1 MSFLQKY
8 KFKSNLFFS
17 PMEACS
23 DVAIRTLCYEQGAAL
38 TYIEMI
44 RAYALTKKKQRFL
57 EKLDPSP
64 NIRQGLQLAAV
75 KVNELKKALVI
86 IKNKQ
91 LEQDPR
97 FVHIETIDLNLGCPS
112 PGLISEGAGPALL
125 KRTNR
130 VKELFEV
137 LRTEWNGPVSAKMR
151 LGMSQQEKEKKV
163 YLKVLNVAEDIGLDW
178 ITVHPKTV
186 KDPSIDPID
195 LKALQECV
203 ENTSTPIIGNGLVID
218 EVSAQHML
226 KTGVKGIMI
235 ARAAVADPFIFKR
248 VKAFIETGKK
258 LPSPTKQEYEQAFK
272 QYLELAIKAKIPQYY
287 MDYHTRMFQLKID
300 DKWDHFHA
308 PKTIEQWT

>member
-23 DVAIRTLCYEQGAAL
+23 DVAIRSLCYEQGAAL

-75 KVNELKKALVI
+75 KVNELKKTLVM
-86 IKNKQ
+86 IKTKQ
-91 LEQDPR
+91 QEQDPR
-97 FVHIETIDLNLGCPS
+97 FMHIETIDLNLGCPS
-112 PGLISEGAGPALL
+112 PGLISEGGGSALI

-130 VKELFEV
+130 VKELFET
-137 LRTEWNGPVSAKMR
+137 LRSTWEGPVSAKMR
-151 LGMSQQEKEKKV
+151 LGMTQQEKEKKL
-163 YLKVLNVAEDIGLDW
+163 YLKILNIAEEIGMDW

-186 KDPSIDPID
+186 KDPSRDPID
-195 LKALQECV
+195 LRALQECV
-203 ENTSTPIIGNGLVID
+203 ENTSTPIIGNGLVTD
-218 EVSAQHML
+218 EASAQTML
-226 KTGVKGIMI
+226 KTGIKGIMI

-248 VKAFIETGKK
+248 LKYYEETGKK
-258 LPSPTKQEYEQAFK
+258 LAQPTKQEYEQAFK
-272 QYLELAIKAKIPQYY
+272 RYLELATQAKIPQYY
-287 MDYHTRMFQLKID
+287 IEYHTRMFQLKINNQ
-300 DKWDHFHA
+300 WDHFHS
-308 PKTIEQWT
+308 PKTMEQWT

>member
-75 KVNELKKALVI
+75 KVNELKKTLVM
-86 IKNKQ
+86 IKAKQ
-91 LEQDPR
+91 QEQD
-97 FVHIETIDLNLGCPS
+97 S
-112 PGLISEGAGPALL
+112 
-125 KRTNR
+125 
-130 VKELFEV
+130 
-137 LRTEWNGPVSAKMR
+137 LRSTWEGPVSAKMR
-151 LGMSQQEKEKKV
+151 LGMTQQEKEKKL
-163 YLKVLNVAEDIGLDW
+163 YLKILNVAEEVGMDW

-186 KDPSIDPID
+186 KDPSRDPID
-195 LKALQECV
+195 LRALQECV
-203 ENTSTPIIGNGLVID
+203 ENTSTPIIGNGLVTD
-218 EVSAQHML
+218 EASAQTML
-226 KTGVKGIMI
+226 RTGVKGIMI

-248 VKAFIETGKK
+248 LKYYEETGKK
-258 LPSPTKQEYEQAFK
+258 LAQPTKQEYEQAFK
-272 QYLELAIKAKIPQYY
+272 RYLELATQAKIPQYY
-287 MDYHTRMFQLKID
+287 IEYHTRMFQLKINNQ
-300 DKWDHFHA
+300 WDHFHS
-308 PKTIEQWT
+308 PKTMEQWT